1 MPLMRLVA
9 PPFFQMWPAPEFG
22 KFTVVGATECKNG
35 WCLIRMDPVR
45 VRIHSSS
52 VVSVADSPRIASSG
66 FDGPTT
72 SPSQRRQRREP
83 EQVAD
88 GEHQITHK
96 VSRILICGSRLKSVV
111 AVRR

>member
-1 MPLMRLVA
+1 MIE
-9 PPFFQMWPAPEFG
+9 PPPQ
-22 KFTVVGATECKNG
+22 THCDQSN
-35 WCLIRMDPVR
+35 
-45 VRIHSSS
+45 
-52 VVSVADSPRIASSG
+52 
-66 FDGPTT
+66 
-72 SPSQRRQRREP
+72 QP